1 MSKRN
6 ATAVEV
12 VDFDDLKL
20 HGQFEYTGL
29 YGVESETSYGMIFV
43 CPCGCGAHGALAF
56 DNRPAD
62 YLAKH
67 PDMAVRPQWH
77 WDGNHENPTLTP
89 SIQRNT
95 GCRWHG
101 FLHAGV
107 FEEC

>member
-6 ATAVEV
+6 AAALEV
-12 VDFDDLKL
+12 KDFDELKEP
-20 HGQFEYTGL
+20 GNFEYAGL
-29 YGVESETSYGMIFV
+29 YGIDDDVPYGMIFV

-67 PDMAVRPQWH
+67 PDAARPAWH
-77 WDGNHENPTLTP
+77 WDRNREKPTLSP
-89 SIQRNT
+89 SIQRTT

-101 FLHAGV
+101 YLRAGL